1 MAGVALARHPHR
13 DPHRTLHRTDRPAP
27 PRGPR
32 PAPQHHDGATTMT
45 RFTGQASRDLLSIAF
60 FGLLVLTPFVV

>member
-1 MAGVALARHPHR
+1 
-13 DPHRTLHRTDRPAP
+13 
-27 PRGPR
+27 
-32 PAPQHHDGATTMT
+32 MT